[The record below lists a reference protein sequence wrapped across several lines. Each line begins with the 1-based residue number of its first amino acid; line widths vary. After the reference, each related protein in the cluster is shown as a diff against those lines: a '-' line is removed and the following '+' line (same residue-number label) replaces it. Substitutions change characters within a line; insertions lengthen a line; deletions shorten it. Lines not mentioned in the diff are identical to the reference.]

1 MGGGSERLIVILF
14 LIERLLEKPLNSI
27 YGEFIVGSIPN
38 HLRYVSIFI
47 EHKIYFTIVIFIILL
62 FLLLIIIFFIIL
74 IIIFITMIIII
85 SKCRF
90 SKIRAA
96 HNFMS
101 QSS

>member
-1 MGGGSERLIVILF
+1 MNLWVGSERLIVIPF

-27 YGEFIVGSIPN
+27 HGELIVGSIPN

-47 EHKIYFTIVIFIILL
+47 EHKIYFII
-62 FLLLIIIFFIIL
+62 LLLIIIFFIIL
-74 IIIFITMIIII
+74 IIIFITMITII

-101 QSS
+101 HPL